1 MLVFGGLSFVFENK
15 PSDKYAQVKLDIFS
29 PICWGYRVHNKCQK
43 QTVETTDG
51 PATQVLVHQI
61 SPTIGCSK

>member
-1 MLVFGGLSFVFENK
+1 MLVFGGLSFVLENK
-15 PSDKYAQVKLDIFS
+15 PFDKYAQVKLDIFS
-29 PICWGYRVHNKCQK
+29 PICCGYITNAKK